1 MSLSERTYFPPAEE
15 GELSK
20 VESFLAV
27 YKDRHGT
34 EARPQFF
41 LSGSNE
47 GEQILLPKELY
58 EILVRTVE
66 ALASGKAVTI
76 HPNDPLVTT
85 QQAAELLG
93 VSRPT
98 VVKLIEDGKLE
109 ATKVT
114 RHRRIKLE
122 DVLRYQERQTIE
134 QLDFL
139 ASTTSDAPALTESEY
154 VSVRKML
161 ANKRRESR
169 IG

>member
-1 MSLSERTYFPPAEE
+1 M
-15 GELSK
+15 
-20 VESFLAV
+20 
-27 YKDRHGT
+27 
-34 EARPQFF
+34 
-41 LSGSNE
+41 
-47 GEQILLPKELY
+47 
-58 EILVRTVE
+58 
-66 ALASGKAVTI
+66 
-76 HPNDPLVTT
+76 VTT

-154 VSVRKML
+154 VLVRKML
-161 ANKRRESR
+161 ANKRKESR

>member
-1 MSLSERTYFPPAEE
+1 M
-15 GELSK
+15 
-20 VESFLAV
+20 
-27 YKDRHGT
+27 
-34 EARPQFF
+34 
-41 LSGSNE
+41 SGSNE
-47 GEQILLPKELY
+47 GEQIPLPKELY

-139 ASTTSDAPALTESEY
+139 ANTTSDAPALTESEY

>member
-1 MSLSERTYFPPAEE
+1 M
-15 GELSK
+15 
-20 VESFLAV
+20 
-27 YKDRHGT
+27 
-34 EARPQFF
+34 
-41 LSGSNE
+41 
-47 GEQILLPKELY
+47 
-58 EILVRTVE
+58 
-66 ALASGKAVTI
+66 
-76 HPNDPLVTT
+76 VTT

-161 ANKRRESR
+161 ANKRKESR